1 MADKSFFDNISTTDY
16 ITLENTRDN
25 HESLFSIMIYNISK
39 EIFLKDLNDKLKK
52 IQEIKNS
59 FKKKKLNDRLYK
71 FIQKIE
77 LDNKD
82 IYNNVFLISDDIL
95 SFNLTKKDFIILKEW
110 NVNNYMFMY
119 DEYFKLEYLKDLL
132 TNINFYDIII
142 NNTHFKG
149 NLNKKKIIKDKPSL
163 EYLKTLS
170 VPFFYC
176 GKLPKDM
183 NNKNMIENLNVLT
196 SWNDAIELINKTEIK
211 NENIK
216 LQTFL
221 DEDNKDKYIYKDEI
235 FDEIENYNIKILYVH
250 KEIKELF
257 LDEIKKRNLIQN
269 LNFEINYINT
279 IKGISDSSNILLIDY
294 CGYIGL
300 KYY

>member
-1 MADKSFFDNISTTDY
+1 MTDKSFFDSISASDY

-25 HESLFSIMIYNISK
+25 HESLFTIMIYNTTK
-39 EIFLKDLNDKLKK
+39 EIFLKDLNDRLKK

-82 IYNNVFLISDDIL
+82 IYYNVFLISDDIL

-110 NVNNYMFMY
+110 NIVNYMFMY

-142 NNTHFKG
+142 NNTHYKG
-149 NLNKKKIIKDKPSL
+149 NLNKKKIIKDKPNA
-163 EYLKTLS
+163 EYLKTLA

-183 NNKNMIENLNVLT
+183 SNKNMIENLNVLT
-196 SWNDAIELINKTEIK
+196 SWNEAIELINQIEIK

-221 DEDNKDKYIYKDEI
+221 DESNKDKYIYKAEI
-235 FDEIENYNIKILYVH
+235 YDEIENYNIKLLYVH
-250 KEIKELF
+250 KEIKESF
-257 LDEIKKRNLIQN
+257 LNEIKEKNLIQN
-269 LNFEINYINT
+269 LNFQINYINS
-279 IKGISDSSNILLIDY
+279 IKGVSDSSTTLKNDY
-294 CGYIGL
+294 CGFIGL

>member
-1 MADKSFFDNISTTDY
+1 MSDKSFFDNISATDY

-25 HESLFSIMIYNISK
+25 HESLFTILINNTSK
-39 EIFLKDLNDKLKK
+39 EIFLKDLNERLKK

-82 IYNNVFLISDDIL
+82 IYNNVFLVSDDIL
-95 SFNLTKKDFIILKEW
+95 SFTLTKKDYIILKEW

-183 NNKNMIENLNVLT
+183 INKNMIENLNVST
-196 SWNDAIELINKTEIK
+196 SWNDALELINQTEIK

-216 LQTFL
+216 LQIFL
-221 DEDNKDKYIYKDEI
+221 DEDNKDKYIYKEEI
-235 FDEIENYNIKILYVH
+235 YDEIENYNIKLLYVH
-250 KEIKELF
+250 KESKELF
-257 LDEIKKRNLIQN
+257 LNEIQKRNLIQN
-269 LNFEINYINT
+269 LNFEINYINS
-279 IKGISDSSNILLIDY
+279 IKGIVDSSTTLKNDY
-294 CGYIGL
+294 CGFIGE

>member
-1 MADKSFFDNISTTDY
+1 MTDKSFFDNISTTDY

-25 HESLFSIMIYNISK
+25 HESLFSIMIYNINK
-39 EIFLKDLNDKLKK
+39 EIFLKDLNDRLKK

-95 SFNLTKKDFIILKEW
+95 CFNLTKKDFLLLKEW

-119 DEYFKLEYLKDLL
+119 DEYFKLEYFKDLL
-132 TNINFYDIII
+132 TNVNFYDIII

-196 SWNDAIELINKTEIK
+196 SWNDTIELINQNEIK
-211 NENIK
+211 NENSK

-221 DEDNKDKYIYKDEI
+221 DEINKDKYIYKSEI
-235 FDEIENYNIKILYVH
+235 YDEIENYNIKLLYVH

-257 LDEIKKRNLIQN
+257 IEEIKKRNLIQN
-269 LNFEINYINT
+269 LNFEINYIKT
-279 IKGISDSSNILLIDY
+279 IKGIEDSSNKLLKDY
-294 CGYIGL
+294 CGFIGL